1 MVKEFGNQ
9 FEQFTLEFFK
19 RVVNCPI
26 VIRDYEFRKKSVTNK
41 GKLRESPTDLD
52 VFAYSKNKIYLVT
65 CQEWISSQ
73 KKREEEEIERLVDN
87 LNQAIND
94 IKEKINTQ
102 NQKIIPIIAF
112 VAMKEESLKMLE
124 NKVREII
131 KERVALLSFLDMF
144 FKFIEVWEKTQKS
157 WMPAGNFDWFFSR
170 IIGWFKIDS
179 KKLKEL
185 INESNKLRKREHKK
199 YNIYWSDDI
208 QNYKLEFLYPF
219 SNFY

>member
-1 MVKEFGNQ
+1 
-9 FEQFTLEFFK
+9 
-19 RVVNCPI
+19 
-26 VIRDYEFRKKSVTNK
+26 
-41 GKLRESPTDLD
+41 
-52 VFAYSKNKIYLVT
+52 KNGFLHK
-65 CQEWISSQ
+65 

-112 VAMKEESLKMLE
+112 VAMKKESLKMLE

-144 FKFIEVWEKTQKS
+144 FKFIEVWKKTQKN